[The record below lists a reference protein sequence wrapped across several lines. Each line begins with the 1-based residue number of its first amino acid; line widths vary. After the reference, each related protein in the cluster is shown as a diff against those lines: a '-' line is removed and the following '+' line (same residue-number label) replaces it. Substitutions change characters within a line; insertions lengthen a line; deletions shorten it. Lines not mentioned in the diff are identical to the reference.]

1 MRFLTIFIDI
11 KFKRSYILIGDIMKS
26 TKYTF
31 DMYELGSSSYIFQ
44 TVKDRPLSNLY
55 HSHDFYEF
63 IVILEGECLQIVNEE
78 EMLCSKGEMIILC
91 PEDRH
96 KFISQSADLNLL
108 AISVKNEEVKAFERV
123 FGLAE
128 NPIKNTRFSLS
139 SERINAMLRFY
150 FAEKEYEY
158 KQLLSEI
165 VCACEEQST
174 RKSNLPLSLE
184 KAITEMKKPENVKE
198 GTDRLVFLSGYSKT
212 HLTRLM
218 KKHLNK
224 TPHELVLELRLGVA
238 YSNVLL
244 LSKPLEEISEELG
257 YESFSHFQ
265 QIFKKRYG
273 ITPAALRRKQKYKT
287 V

>member
-11 KFKRSYILIGDIMKS
+11 KNKTSYIQTGDIMKS
-26 TKYTF
+26 VKYIF
-31 DMYELGSSSYIFQ
+31 DMYDRGASSYIFQ

-55 HSHDFYEF
+55 HSHDFFEF
-63 IVILEGECLQIVNEE
+63 IVVLEGECIQIVNEE
-78 EMLCSKGEMIILC
+78 EFLCSKGEMIILC
-91 PEDRH
+91 PEDKH

-108 AISVKNEEVKAFERV
+108 AISVKNEEAKAFEK
-123 FGLAE
+123 L
-128 NPIKNTRFSLS
+128 FSLGENTLKTTHFPLS
-139 SERINAMLRFY
+139 TERINAMLRFY

-165 VCACEEQST
+165 VCACEEQNT
-174 RKSNLPLSLE
+174 RKSNLPQSLE
-184 KAITEMKKPENVKE
+184 KAICEMKNHANLKE

-224 TPHELVLELRLGVA
+224 TPHELVLELRLDVA

-244 LSKPLEEISEELG
+244 SSKPLEEISEELG